1 MFPVL
6 TIKNITLLQI
16 DFNDFSYSIH
26 PKTVSDAD
34 ESLKQSIA
42 RYGILHPPIV
52 RKTASGSYVI
62 VTGRKRLN
70 VLRSL
75 NIKGTGCLVIPI
87 EFPEIELFHLL
98 LEETQ
103 FIRQL
108 TIAEKAIFLQKL
120 TPIASEQQIVKEFMP
135 RLGLAP
141 DPMARKQILKLLD
154 LDNPILLGLYRGQ
167 VTEAVAP
174 ALVSLS
180 VEDRSILFEI
190 ITSLKLSFSNQK
202 KLLHICRELANREK
216 ISVAELLDNSAV
228 QTILHHQ
235 DTNPPQ
241 KTKKLMIWLAE
252 RYKPRFT
259 AAEEDFN
266 HFITAIRLPQNVSV
280 THTPFF
286 ENDAVTLAITFRNR
300 ESLQNT
306 WEKIKHA
313 TSDTDN

>member
-1 MFPVL
+1 MFPFL
-6 TIKNITLLQI
+6 TLKNITLLQI
-16 DFNDFSYSIH
+16 DFNNLSYSIH
-26 PKTVSDAD
+26 PKPDSDVD
-34 ESLKQSIA
+34 ESLKRSIA
-42 RYGILHPPIV
+42 RYGILHPPIL
-52 RKTASGSYVI
+52 RETTSGSYVI

-70 VLRSL
+70 VLHSL

-87 EFPEIELFHLL
+87 EFPEIELFHIL
-98 LEETQ
+98 LEEVQ
-103 FIRQL
+103 LIRQL
-108 TIAEKAIFLQKL
+108 TITEKAIFLQKL
-120 TPIASEQQIVKEFMP
+120 APIAGKQQIIKEFMP

-141 DPMARKQILKLLD
+141 NPLTRKQILKLLD
-154 LDNPILLGLYRGQ
+154 LENPILLGLYRGE

-174 ALVSLS
+174 ALVSFS
-180 VEDRSILFEI
+180 VEDRSILFDI

-202 KLLHICRELANREK
+202 KLVHICRELTDREK
-216 ISVAELLDNSAV
+216 VSVAELLDNSEV
-228 QTILHHQ
+228 QAILHHQ

-241 KTKKLMIWLAE
+241 KTKKLMIWLSE

-266 HFITAIRLPQNVSV
+266 HFITAIRLPKNVSV

-286 ENDAVTLAITFRNR
+286 EDDTVTLAITFRNR
-300 ESLQNT
+300 KSLQNT